1 MYGNNFFNPYA
12 YQPSYHAS
20 NLASGLARNST
31 NLAGGLTR
39 NSALA
44 NTTLGGLGRGSG
56 LGLGNLL
63 KNFSFS
69 GFLNGASKTLNV
81 INQAIPVFYQVKP
94 IFNNAKTMFRIMG
107 AVKDDKP
114 ANKQT
119 TQNIFSNTKSNQS
132 TTNIKP
138 QSRSVTIQ
146 NKNDFEEENPT
157 FFI

>member
-1 MYGNNFFNPYA
+1 MYGNNFFNPYT
-12 YQPSYHAS
+12 YQQPYQAASVAS
-20 NLASGLARNST
+20 NLTRNGS
-31 NLAGGLTR
+31 NLTSGLTR

-44 NTTLGGLGRGSG
+44 SGLGRTSG

-63 KNFSFS
+63 KNFSFT

-94 IFNNAKTMFRIMG
+94 IINNAKTMFRIMG

-114 ANKQT
+114 VKTQT
-119 TQNIFSNTKSNQS
+119 TQNVFTNNRTTQS
-132 TTNIKP
+132 TNIKT
-138 QSRSVTIQ
+138 QTRNVTTQ
-146 NKNDFEEENPT
+146 NKTNFQEENPT